1 MIKRK
6 EIKYLVPVEKINY
19 LKSIFDNILERD
31 KYGKNGTYVVR
42 TQYYDTLE
50 EDDLFDNLSGIIEKK
65 KIRLRT
71 YFEDESTFKLE
82 YKYKYNTDSTKYS
95 LIITRDE
102 AVLMENHKY
111 DFLLNK
117 KSELA
122 LFFYYKLLEGCYRP
136 KTIVEYNRLAYI
148 YPVSRVRITFDTNV
162 RATAYPYGLFDER
175 LNTFPIVSPDIGVL
189 EVKYNEFLP
198 SSLKHILESIDT
210 LPQTNSKYL
219 KARFLM

>member
-1 MIKRK
+1 M
-6 EIKYLVPVEKINY
+6 
-19 LKSIFDNILERD
+19 
-31 KYGKNGTYVVR
+31 
-42 TQYYDTLE
+42 
-50 EDDLFDNLSGIIEKK
+50 
-65 KIRLRT
+65 RT

-102 AVLMENHKY
+102 AKQMENHKY

-122 LFFYYKLLEGCYRP
+122 LFFYYKLLQGCYRP
-136 KTIVEYNRLAYI
+136 KTIVEYNRLAYV

-162 RATAYPYGLFDER
+162 RATAYPYGLFEER
-175 LNTFPIVSPDIGVL
+175 LNTFPIISPDLGVL

-210 LPQTNSKYL
+210 LPQANSKYL
-219 KARFLM
+219 KARFLL

>member
-6 EIKYLVPVEKINY
+6 EIKYLVPIEKMSH

-31 KYGKNGTYVVR
+31 KHGINGTYLVR

-50 EDDLFDNLSGIIEKK
+50 DDDLFDNLSGIIEKK

>member
-31 KYGKNGTYVVR
+31 QYGKNGTYVVR

-102 AVLMENHKY
+102 AKQMENHKY

-136 KTIVEYNRLAYI
+136 KTIVEYNRLAYV

>member
-6 EIKYLVPVEKINY
+6 EIKYLVPIEKMSH

-31 KYGKNGTYVVR
+31 KHGINGTYLVR

-50 EDDLFDNLSGIIEKK
+50 DDDLFDNLSGIIEKK

-189 EVKYNEFLP
+189 EVKYNECLP
-198 SSLKHILESIDT
+198 SSLKHILESIDA
-210 LPQTNSKYL
+210 LPQTNSKYVR
-219 KARFLM
+219 ARFLM

>member
-102 AVLMENHKY
+102 AKQMENHKY

-189 EVKYNEFLP
+189 EVKYDEFLP

-210 LPQTNSKYL
+210 LPQANSKYL
-219 KARFLM
+219 KARFLL

>member
-102 AVLMENHKY
+102 AKQMENHKY

-162 RATAYPYGLFDER
+162 RATAYPYGLFEER
-175 LNTFPIVSPDIGVL
+175 LNTFPIISPDLGVL

-210 LPQTNSKYL
+210 LPQANSKYL
-219 KARFLM
+219 KARFLL

>member
-6 EIKYLVPVEKINY
+6 EIKYLVPFEKINY

-102 AVLMENHKY
+102 AKQMENHKY

-122 LFFYYKLLEGCYRP
+122 LFFYYKLLQGCYRP
-136 KTIVEYNRLAYI
+136 KTIVEYNRLAYV

-162 RATAYPYGLFDER
+162 RATAYPYGLFEER
-175 LNTFPIVSPDIGVL
+175 LNTFPIISPDLGVL

-210 LPQTNSKYL
+210 LPQANSKYL
-219 KARFLM
+219 KARFLL

>member
-19 LKSIFDNILERD
+19 LKSIFDKILERD

-71 YFEDESTFKLE
+71 YFEDASTYKLE
-82 YKYKYNTDSTKYS
+82 YKYKYDTDSTKYS

-136 KTIVEYNRLAYI
+136 KTIVEYNRLAYV

-162 RATAYPYGLFDER
+162 RATAYPYGLFEER
-175 LNTFPIVSPDIGVL
+175 LNTFPIISPDLGVL

-210 LPQTNSKYL
+210 LPQANSKYL
-219 KARFLM
+219 KARFLL

>member
-102 AVLMENHKY
+102 AKQMENHKY

-175 LNTFPIVSPDIGVL
+175 LNTFPIVSPNIGVL

-210 LPQTNSKYL
+210 LPQANSKYL
-219 KARFLM
+219 KARFLL

>member
-6 EIKYLVPVEKINY
+6 EIKYLVPIEKMSH

-31 KYGKNGTYVVR
+31 KHGINGTYLVR

-50 EDDLFDNLSGIIEKK
+50 DDDLFDNLSGIIEKK

-102 AVLMENHKY
+102 AKQMENHKY

-122 LFFYYKLLEGCYRP
+122 LFFYYKLLQGCYRP
-136 KTIVEYNRLAYI
+136 KTIVEYNRLAYM
-148 YPVSRVRITFDTNV
+148 YPVCRVRITFDTNV
-162 RATAYPYGLFDER
+162 RATAYPYGLFEER
-175 LNTFPIVSPDIGVL
+175 LNTFPIISPDLGVL

-210 LPQTNSKYL
+210 LPQANSKYL
-219 KARFLM
+219 KARFLL

>member
-102 AVLMENHKY
+102 AKQMENHKY

>member
-102 AVLMENHKY
+102 AKQMENHKY

-122 LFFYYKLLEGCYRP
+122 LFFYYKLLQGCYRP

-189 EVKYNEFLP
+189 EVKYNDFLP

-210 LPQTNSKYL
+210 LPQANSKYL
-219 KARFLM
+219 KARFLL